1 MRGEV
6 PIRATELIARWRES
20 EGEKSLGGFVD
31 AMDSKGFA
39 LLLVILMGPSALPI
53 PTGGLTHLFEIA
65 AVLLAF
71 QLILGRAD
79 VWLPGRMRRIS
90 LEGGGA
96 TKVVDAME
104 RYIGKLERITKPRG
118 RIFFGKRISDIA
130 FGFGVLIGVIVT
142 FLAPPFTGLDTLPA
156 LGVVMLALAVIA
168 EDIAVIWIGV
178 ALIVLGAFAELFIG
192 DAAYR
197 AVKSL
202 F

>member
-118 RIFFGKRISDIA
+118 RISDIA

>member
-1 MRGEV
+1 MNDEAAQPAMRGEV

-96 TKVVDAME
+96 T
-104 RYIGKLERITKPRG
+104 
-118 RIFFGKRISDIA
+118 S
-130 FGFGVLIGVIVT
+130 
-142 FLAPPFTGLDTLPA
+142 LAPF
-156 LGVVMLALAVIA
+156 LG
-168 EDIAVIWIGV
+168 GH
-178 ALIVLGAFAELFIG
+178 
-192 DAAYR
+192 
-197 AVKSL
+197 
-202 F
+202 